1 MDKHEIKNK
10 KTNSILLCIYKKHFS
25 IVISTHILKSKY
37 FPNTECIQHL
47 TDREESQEAY

>member
-10 KTNSILLCIYKKHFS
+10 KNSIVLCIYKKHFS

-37 FPNTECIQHL
+37 FPNTECIQRL
-47 TDREESQEAY
+47 TAREGSQEAY

>member
-1 MDKHEIKNK
+1 MKL
-10 KTNSILLCIYKKHFS
+10 KTKEPNSILLCIYKKHFS
-25 IVISTHILKSKY
+25 IVISSHVLKSKY